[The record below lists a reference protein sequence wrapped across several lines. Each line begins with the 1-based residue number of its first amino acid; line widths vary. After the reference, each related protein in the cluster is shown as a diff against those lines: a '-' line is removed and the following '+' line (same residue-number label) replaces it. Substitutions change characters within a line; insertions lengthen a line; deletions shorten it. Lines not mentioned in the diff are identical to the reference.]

1 MSADEETYDE
11 EEEEETKFLNAEE
24 VTLIATNFLKR
35 LGNKQGLKPI
45 KASLEEDD
53 VYVVEVGLAKKT
65 AMVQIDATTEQIK
78 EYEIKDKE
86 QETPESAFI
95 PLTPKNIIMLAG
107 ISGASVVISALLG
120 ISSLLPSIL

>member
-11 EEEEETKFLNAEE
+11 EEEEETKLLNAEE

-45 KASLEEDD
+45 KASLEED
-53 VYVVEVGLAKKT
+53 VYIVEVGLIKKT
-65 AMVQIDATTEQIK
+65 AMVQINATTEQIK

-86 QETPESAFI
+86 QQTPESSFI
-95 PLTPKNIIMLAG
+95 PLTPKNIIILGGTAV
-107 ISGASVVISALLG
+107 ASVVVSALLG
-120 ISSLLPSIL
+120 IQSLLSSIL

>member
-11 EEEEETKFLNAEE
+11 EEEETKLLNAEE

-45 KASLEEDD
+45 KASLEED
-53 VYVVEVGLAKKT
+53 VYIVEVGLTKKT
-65 AMVQIDATTEQIK
+65 ATVQIDATTEQIK

-86 QETPESAFI
+86 QAAPSSSFLH
-95 PLTPKNIIMLAG
+95 LTPKNIMILAG
-107 ISGASVVISALLG
+107 ISGASIVVSALLG
-120 ISSLLPSIL
+120 IQSLLPSIL